1 MFGGGASEYRK
12 GKGAGRQRG
21 SSPYLKGTFEKEK
34 GDRFGLPSSCDLLL
48 VVPALVPEAVLVL
61 IFWTAVDVE
70 LVGALLHHEC
80 DEAKQRYAADEKHGQ
95 TRAVPNKKEK
105 IASI

>member
-1 MFGGGASEYRK
+1 MFGGGVSEYSE
-12 GKGAGRQRG
+12 GEGCGRLRG

-48 VVPALVPEAVLVL
+48 AVPALVPEAVLVL

-80 DEAKQRYAADEKHGQ
+80 DEPNSATPPTKSTAKPAR
-95 TRAVPNKKEK
+95 VPNKKEK